1 MSCCKDKLL
10 LFIELRED
18 QRTDKSVLD
27 AAKVVLMESV
37 DFTEDQAT
45 LAVDYAKR
53 TGKCLILEGNSKE
66 VSAVTS
72 KLAENMI
79 GAVIENKSLK

>member
-1 MSCCKDKLL
+1 
-10 LFIELRED
+10 
-18 QRTDKSVLD
+18 
-27 AAKVVLMESV
+27 MESV